1 MITKEYLNFLLDDY
15 NSSNYLQVTEDGITD
30 YLYSLKNKGKVII

>member
-1 MITKEYLNFLLDDY
+1 MKTKQYLNFLLDDY
-15 NSSNYLQVTEDGITD
+15 NSSNYLQEAEDGLTD